1 MADGCLAIAA
11 QTDTDLRHFPPIA
24 AYAPQL
30 EQLVIASEAANV
42 KNTTITTTTTT
53 TSPKVS
59 FKIQKLYNK
68 LDKSTAQQPATTVAL
83 DSDDE
88 MSTAAAT
95 TTNATAV
102 GATNIM
108 MERKDGNA
116 ATTYLK
122 NETSTKHKIVKDDN
136 HDQGVG
142 SGGGGVVSASGSLN
156 AKRHNSLDITEQ
168 LQSKHKAE
176 SLSTDTME
184 IDKADSDEKKR
195 ISTSSTDLEEPLA
208 KKIKQAKFDA

>member
-11 QTDTDLRHFPPIA
+11 QTDIDLRHFPPIA

-30 EQLVIASEAANV
+30 EQIVIASEAAV
-42 KNTTITTTTTT
+42 KNTTITTSTTT

-88 MSTAAAT
+88 MSTAAAAAA
-95 TTNATAV
+95 AT
-102 GATNIM
+102 GAANVTKG
-108 MERKDGNA
+108 KDVNA
-116 ATTYLK
+116 AATLLK
-122 NETSTKHKIVKDDN
+122 NETSTKNKVNKDVN
-136 HDQGVG
+136 HDD
-142 SGGGGVVSASGSLN
+142 GGGVVSASGIIN
-156 AKRHNSLDITEQ
+156 AKRRSSFEIAEQQLNKHNTEP
-168 LQSKHKAE
+168 
-176 SLSTDTME
+176 LSPDVKGINKTDGG
-184 IDKADSDEKKR
+184 EKKR
-195 ISTSSTDLEEPLA
+195 SSTSNADLEEPLA